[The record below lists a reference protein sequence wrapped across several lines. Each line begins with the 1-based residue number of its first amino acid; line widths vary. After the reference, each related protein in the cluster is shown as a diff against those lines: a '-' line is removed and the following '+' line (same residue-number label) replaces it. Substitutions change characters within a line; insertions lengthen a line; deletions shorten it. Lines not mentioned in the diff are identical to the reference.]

1 MAGMFGKLLHGRGG
15 ESLVEVLV
23 AIVVFLVLMGT
34 LCAGTR
40 FASGALMRAETIR
53 DSVVQFQESLR
64 RNLAEGNMTD
74 GGAGVLHFG
83 GGRVAVPVRFLS
95 VQAMAREA
103 VYQKADG
110 GSPAYEEKV
119 TTFYL
124 FAAQEGGD
132 GS

>member
-1 MAGMFGKLLHGRGG
+1 MFGKLLHGRGG

-64 RNLAEGNMTD
+64 RNLAEGNMT
-74 GGAGVLHFG
+74 AGRACSILAAAESRCPSGFCPFRRWR
-83 GGRVAVPVRFLS
+83 GRRSTRRRTVGPLPMRK
-95 VQAMAREA
+95 R
-103 VYQKADG
+103 
-110 GSPAYEEKV
+110 
-119 TTFYL
+119 
-124 FAAQEGGD
+124 
-132 GS
+132 